1 MKPWTD
7 LQALA
12 VAIQHTKSRADAA
25 ALIAT
30 WRTPRREPEPRGF
43 DLTDEQREDVLPVAV
58 GGRMVLGGILDGM
71 QRGIVGLPRRR
82 AA

>member
-12 VAIQHTKSRADAA
+12 VAIQHTTSRADAA

-30 WRTPRREPEPRGF
+30 WRAPKREPEPRGF
-43 DLTDEQREDVLPVAV
+43 DITDEVPEDVLPVAV
-58 GGRMVLGGILDGM
+58 GGRMVLGGISEGM
-71 QRGIVGLPRRR
+71 QRGVVGRPRRR